1 MTGEVTNFGKVIGL
15 SEHFIIGL
23 SQGRTG
29 SSLERMA
36 GGEQLGNI
44 DDLKFF
50 KRNLVNSLMVPPGR
64 ITCLAG
70 DSQTYSQGKIGEVTV
85 AEISFARLIQ
95 KYQRPMRA
103 ILLKLFLMVLDTD
116 RKIADRYKLPF
127 NFRIK
132 FKRANGFNDFIG
144 AEVWNTRLGIFTQMM
159 QHTASKENPNGVLAK
174 EFALRRGLGLNDA
187 DYLENKEYLRREKAE
202 EMGEGNEG
210 GEGGGDAGAG
220 GGDMGG
226 GFPPM

>member
-1 MTGEVTNFGKVIGL
+1 
-15 SEHFIIGL
+15 
-23 SQGRTG
+23 
-29 SSLERMA
+29 MA

-116 RKIADRYKLPF
+116 RKIADRYKLPI
-127 NFRIK
+127 NFRVK

-159 QHTASKENPNGVLAK
+159 QHTASKDNPGGVLAK
-174 EFALRRGLGLNDA
+174 EFCLRRGLGLNDA
-187 DYLENKEYLRREKAE
+187 DYLENKEYLKKEKAE
-202 EMGEGNEG
+202 EMGETAPA
-210 GEGGGDAGAG
+210 DASGG

-226 GFPPM
+226 GDMGGGGGGFPGL